1 MKAKL
6 RIFSGQTSNDLNKE
20 IVKILGIPM
29 GKAEVSRHSDGEVRV
44 QIEEDVRGM
53 DVFIVNSTHPP
64 LENLM
69 DMLLLAD
76 AARRASAGRITL
88 VPTYLSYNRQDRK
101 DRPRVPISSHVL
113 IQMLG
118 NSGADRILL
127 FDVHSEPTM
136 GFFDNKIVVDHLY
149 ASVVSVPYLKK
160 IIPKPFVVASPDKG
174 GGPRAEAYA
183 RRLGMEDYVL
193 FTKIRPKAGEINK
206 KLIKIIG
213 EVEGKNVLFVDD
225 MIDTGSTLIADAAAA
240 KQAGAKKIYALATH
254 GVLSGNAVKNLDESE
269 IEELI
274 ITNTIPHA
282 MPKLKTK
289 RLKITILPMAPLI
302 AGAISRIHE
311 GKPLSPLILQ

>member
-1 MKAKL
+1 M
-6 RIFSGQTSNDLNKE
+6 NDLKVFAGNAASGMVKE
-20 IVKILGIPM
+20 ICKEIGVPLGS
-29 GKAEVSRHSDGEVRV
+29 AEVSRHSDGEVRV
-44 QIEEDVRGM
+44 QINEDVRGM

-127 FDVHSEPTM
+127 FDVHSEPTI
-136 GFFDNKIVVDHLY
+136 GYFDNRIIADHLY
-149 ASVVSVPYLKK
+149 ASVLSVPYLKK
-160 IIPKPFVVASPDKG
+160 VLPKPFVVASPDKG

-193 FTKIRPKAGEINK
+193 FTKIRPK
-206 KLIKIIG
+206 
-213 EVEGKNVLFVDD
+213 D
-225 MIDTGSTLIADAAAA
+225 
-240 KQAGAKKIYALATH
+240 
-254 GVLSGNAVKNLDESE
+254 
-269 IEELI
+269 
-274 ITNTIPHA
+274 
-282 MPKLKTK
+282 
-289 RLKITILPMAPLI
+289 
-302 AGAISRIHE
+302 
-311 GKPLSPLILQ
+311 